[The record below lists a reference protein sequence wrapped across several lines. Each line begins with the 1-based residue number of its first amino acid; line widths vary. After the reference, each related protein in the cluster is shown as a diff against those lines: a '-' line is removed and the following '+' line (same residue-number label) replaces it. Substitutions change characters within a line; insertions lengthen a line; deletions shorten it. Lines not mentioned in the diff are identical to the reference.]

1 MPTYNIVQPNR
12 FILNSPVSANSV
24 KKASKAYSADYGVD
38 RVQQIANG
46 EMPTLVP
53 STFDG
58 QPKTYLEHADNAAA
72 ALRILGTLNKNVLRT
87 LDKNDIVRLGS
98 RALPLLPKV
107 ARVVAHANP
116 YFWLIDTAQFAYDYS
131 KHVQELNALSP
142 EQLKSRIASG
152 DFTDF

>member
-1 MPTYNIVQPNR
+1 MPTYNPHIPNR

-24 KKASKAYSADYGVD
+24 KKAGKAYSVDYGVD
-38 RVQQIANG
+38 KVQQITNG
-46 EMPTLVP
+46 EIPTLVP

-72 ALRILGTLNKNVLRT
+72 ALRILGALEKN
-87 LDKNDIVRLGS
+87 NIVKLGL

-107 ARVVAHANP
+107 ARVAAHGNP
-116 YFWLIDTAQFAYDYS
+116 YFWLIDAAQFGYDYS

-142 EQLKSRIASG
+142 EQMKSRIARG